1 MVMSNKS
8 TPKNEDEARRRNYQF
23 WSTQPVPSFTANT
36 EVHITKINFVFIPY
50 IYNKVSDV
58 ISSLKWSKINFHKFV
73 LKFTDL
79 L

>member
-1 MVMSNKS
+1 MLKQLEQQLMVMSNKS

-58 ISSLKWSKINFHKFV
+58 ISS
-73 LKFTDL
+73 
-79 L
+79 